1 MQKTQIKIIPD
12 KDDPTMCV
20 LILKIPIHTIDLVKQ
35 YQAMK
40 AMPSEAPVVTPSG
53 RVKKGFF
60 PMSDTKWANL
70 IEAISYFRGRRAWP
84 PAKTTYYWEQVK
96 NYSEAN
102 GRFYR
107 DYGLAIINFAMR
119 DEAKGLK
126 PWFTWAK
133 QQPGL
138 FTPEDFN
145 A

>member
-1 MQKTQIKIIPD
+1 MSINITPD
-12 KDDPTMCV
+12 KQDNAYSV
-20 LILKIPIHTIDLVKQ
+20 LTFKVKIRNADLFK
-35 YQAMK
+35 AFNRMK
-40 AMPSEAPVVTPSG
+40 ALNPLMPEPEITSTG
-53 RVKKGFF
+53 RVRKGFV
-60 PMSDTKWANL
+60 PMSETKWANL
-70 IEAISYFRGRRAWP
+70 IEAISYFKGRRAWP

-102 GRFYR
+102 GRLYR

-138 FTPEDFN
+138 FTPEDYN